1 MVTYLPRMT
10 LDIPAGDFAAYLFDL
25 DGTLIDSMPVH
36 FRAWER
42 ALQQVGLTQPFDV
55 EFFYSLGG
63 TPTLESAVIFR
74 DHYGLSFDAPQLVID
89 KEHLYLELLHE
100 VTLIEPVVAI
110 ARRVAETHPVAIV
123 TGGGPEIAYPALE
136 ISGLRSLFPVVV
148 TPEDVAPGRGKPHPD
163 MFLLAAGKLGV
174 PPGECLVFEDALPGV
189 AAAKAA
195 GMQVVLVP
203 RTS

>member
-1 MVTYLPRMT
+1 MR

-36 FRAWER
+36 LRAWER
-42 ALQQVGLTQPFDV
+42 ALQQVGLTVPFDE

-63 TPTLESAVIFR
+63 TPTLESAVIFGA
-74 DHYGLSFDAPQLVID
+74 HYGLTFDAPQLVID
-89 KEHLYLELLHE
+89 KEHLYLALLDQ
-100 VTLIEPVVAI
+100 VTLIEPVVEI
-110 ARRVAETHPVAIV
+110 ARRVAKTHPVAIV
-123 TGGGPEIAYPALE
+123 TGGGPEIAYPALDS
-136 ISGLRSLFPVVV
+136 SGLRSLFPVVV

-174 PPGECLVFEDALPGV
+174 PADRCLVFEDAMPGV

-203 RTS
+203 RTT